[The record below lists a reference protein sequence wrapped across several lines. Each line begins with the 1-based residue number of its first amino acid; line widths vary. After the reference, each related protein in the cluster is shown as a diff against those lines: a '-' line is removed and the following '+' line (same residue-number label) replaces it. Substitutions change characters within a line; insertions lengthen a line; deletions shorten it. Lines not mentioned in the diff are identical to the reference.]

1 MGYQYSTVTLYNLR
15 SGMSDQDPDA
25 SVIITPGTTL
35 TPICTAT
42 NIRCE
47 AYGERTEITL
57 NPKAH
62 GANPNQGLDHCDYV
76 MITPKVDDN
85 GNLNEIIPFLMY
97 RVLDV
102 KEGPQ
107 RSVLNSSGSKLSDAD
122 SITYTLQL
130 DPLTTVSM
138 VEYYASANNKHTN
151 ITARW
156 SRLPMQAVVEPFQ
169 VRPAQMKRNDTQA
182 LARNIPTITGGMN
195 GVSGTYA
202 NILWCEVSFINS
214 SGNFDTHGI
223 FTRDDTTMDR
233 SGGTPGSPVEL
244 YPAIGQIMNDPVRY
258 MGVPAASSVIAL
270 NISVRCPY
278 ECMIYGGGTYMYPVL
293 KKASDSSAMKADTVT
308 YTDPGQG
315 VWVNKV
321 YSKSSLNQA
330 KTETM
335 SSYIT
340 VTADQ
345 QVLGEV
351 RLYDVC
357 NTLIGAI
364 DTRYAE
370 DDNGTLKINYTLRT
384 QSNLNGMYSRMT
396 LSDGTEIRFPEGTI
410 PYTGSA
416 YQEYALAQMAY
427 DRELLAMNQERV
439 MVSTAVNLTG
449 SIANGAIASI
459 ASAGLG
465 AGTAA
470 VGIGGNIADAYMT
483 YQQNERTQK
492 AKEELMRSTPDTLYS
507 TVNGTDYPDRWFA
520 SLMPGYAAI
529 NMPDGVSSSE
539 LSDYVETHGY
549 PVSDIPLT
557 VTHPQLI
564 TAGDGF
570 LQANMVQKFT
580 VDMTPTP
587 QKLIYYMNNHWF
599 LTKLAKQLKAGVHYI
614 IKTS

>member
-15 SGMSDQDPDA
+15 SGMTDHDPDG
-25 SVIITPGTTL
+25 SVLITPGVSL

-42 NIRCE
+42 KIRCE

-62 GANPNQGLDHCDYV
+62 GANPNQALDHCDYV
-76 MITPKVDDN
+76 KVEPKVDDN

-107 RSVLNSSGSKLSDAD
+107 RSVLNASGSKLSDAD
-122 SITYTLQL
+122 SITYVLQL
-130 DPLTTVSM
+130 DPLTTISM

-151 ITARW
+151 ILARW

-169 VRPAQMKRNDTQA
+169 IRPAQMKRADTQA

-195 GVSGTYA
+195 GVPGTYGK
-202 NILWCEVSFINS
+202 ILWCEVSFINS
-214 SGNFDTHGI
+214 SGNFDKHGI
-223 FTRDDTTMDR
+223 FTMDDVIRDKA
-233 SGGTPGSPVEL
+233 GGSPG
-244 YPAIGQIMNDPVRY
+244 YPVHYYPSIGQIMNDPVNY
-258 MGVPAASSVIAL
+258 MGVPAASSIVAL

-278 ECMIYGGGTYMYPVL
+278 KVRTYGGGYYIIPVL
-293 KKASDSSAMKADTVT
+293 EKASDSSYMTADTVT
-308 YTDPGQG
+308 TSDPGQG
-315 VWVNKV
+315 LWENIV
-321 YSKSSLNQA
+321 YSKAALLQA
-330 KTETM
+330 ATESM
-335 SSYIT
+335 SGYIT

-384 QSNLNGMYSRMT
+384 QSNLNGIYSRMT
-396 LSDGTEIRFPEGTI
+396 LSDGTEIRFPEGST

-439 MVSTAVNLTG
+439 MVNAAVNLTG

-470 VGIGGNIADAYMT
+470 VGIGGNVVDAYMT

-507 TVNGTDYPDRWFA
+507 TVNGTDYQDRWFA
-520 SLMPGYAAI
+520 SQIPGYAAI

-539 LSDYVETHGY
+539 LSDYAKTHGY

-599 LTKLAKQLKAGVHYI
+599 LSKLAKQLKAGVHYI
-614 IKTS
+614 VKTS